1 MTAMAKIAVFD
12 INETTL
18 DLAPVRAVLDDLLGQ
33 VGGFTVWFQKL
44 LQLSMTATAT
54 DNYADFSTLARSA
67 FGAVAATAAEV
78 VADDGWDQVA
88 AAMGALDPYPDVVPG
103 LNRLRDNGWTTIAL
117 TNSAP
122 DSVAAQLKRAGLYE
136 MFDQVL
142 SVDAVG
148 AYKPAAAPYLYAAE
162 QAEAHPSE
170 ILMVACHDWDLA
182 GARSVGMTTAFI
194 RRPGMS
200 YAENYERPTL
210 SVDSF
215 VELANSVL
223 LME

>member
-1 MTAMAKIAVFD
+1 MAKIAVFD

-18 DLAPVRAVLDDLLGQ
+18 DLAPVRAVLDDLLGH

-67 FGAVAATAAEV
+67 FGAVAATSDQDIAA
-78 VADDGWDQVA
+78 DGWDRVA
-88 AAMGALDPYPDVVPG
+88 VAMGSLDPYSDVVPG
-103 LNRLRDNGWTTIAL
+103 LNLLREHGWTIMAL

-122 DSVAAQLKRAGLYE
+122 ASVEAQLKWAGLWTL
-136 MFDQVL
+136 FDQVL
-142 SVDAVG
+142 SVDTVG
-148 AYKPAAAPYLYAAE
+148 AYKPAAAPYLFAADKAGVE
-162 QAEAHPSE
+162 VSE

-182 GARSVGMTTAFI
+182 GARAAGMMTAFI

-200 YAENYERPTL
+200 YAENYERPDM
-210 SVDSF
+210 SVSNF
-215 VELANSVL
+215 VDLAISLVNV
-223 LME
+223 E